1 MDSVRD
7 WDVLTDGAAPVQI
20 ERVGFTVTKELLI
33 TDADGD
39 HYGVTDGKTV
49 LKLVLVNPSPEKIAA
64 DEASALAAKP
74 ENDRI
79 KAEFA
84 AAQFWSERISDLPV
98 MNDDEWT
105 QLTQAQRTEHL
116 RNIVVGLLGAKV
128 KANQLL
134 DKEAEGEPGL
144 FSKLFNK
151 FF

>member
-74 ENDRI
+74 EN
-79 KAEFA
+79 
-84 AAQFWSERISDLPV
+84 ERINDLPV

-134 DKEAEGEPGL
+134 DKEAEG
-144 FSKLFNK
+144 
-151 FF
+151 